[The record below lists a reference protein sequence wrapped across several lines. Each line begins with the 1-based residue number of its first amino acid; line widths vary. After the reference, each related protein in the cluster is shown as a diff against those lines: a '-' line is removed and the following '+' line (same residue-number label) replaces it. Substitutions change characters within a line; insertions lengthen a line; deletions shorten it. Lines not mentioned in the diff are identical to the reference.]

1 MKIQIHSMTLDGK
14 PIPDNGRIIQAP
26 TCLEA
31 AERMHH
37 QTPFTTD
44 LSLKEYQ
51 LRVLFHIEG
60 DSGKPLPDDP
70 EQAAAEFF
78 TRMAQHGWVEFL
90 PDEKTIESP
99 YPDQFQEAVETVRD
113 SGRTNMLDVPVV
125 IDLIGEMG
133 YPEVARWIND
143 HLVEYVEFIIGDP
156 KIFFPQS
163 NNGSDAT
170 CADSRTK

>member
-14 PIPDNGRIIQAP
+14 PIPDDGKILQAP

-31 AERMHH
+31 AEQMHH

-44 LSLKEYQ
+44 LSLREYQ
-51 LRVLFHIEG
+51 LGVLFNIEG
-60 DSGKPLPDDP
+60 DNGKPLPDDP

-90 PDEKTIESP
+90 QDEIESL

-113 SGRTNMLDVPVV
+113 SGRTNMLDFPVA
-125 IDLIGEMG
+125 IELIREMG
-133 YPEVARWIND
+133 YPEIALWIND
-143 HLVEYVEFIIGDP
+143 HLVEYVEFIIGEP
-156 KIFFPQS
+156 KIFFPQTS
-163 NNGSDAT
+163 NGSDT
-170 CADSRTK
+170 PCADK